1 MGDARSE
8 HSLGIEAANRLGPI
22 GSRSFPP
29 RMASFMTIEKLRYL
43 CGIIHKTE
51 RHMAQIALITGATSG
66 IGKATAELLAQH
78 GFNLIITG
86 RRAERL
92 DQLAA
97 QLRQQHG
104 IEVLCQSF
112 DIRQRQAVE
121 RAVEQL
127 PAQWRSIDVLVNNAG
142 LAVGLEH
149 LHEGQI
155 DDWERMVDTN
165 IKGVLYITR
174 SVAPLMVAQGHGHI
188 VNIGS
193 IAGTQ
198 VYENGNVYCATKHA
212 MHALSQ
218 GMRQDMLRH
227 NIRVSEVRPGLL
239 ETEFSLVRF
248 KGDADRA
255 KRTYDGLTP
264 LYAHDIAEAILFI
277 VTRPSHVCINDMEL
291 TPTAQA
297 TSGLTFRQPR

>member
-1 MGDARSE
+1 
-8 HSLGIEAANRLGPI
+8 
-22 GSRSFPP
+22 
-29 RMASFMTIEKLRYL
+29 
-43 CGIIHKTE
+43 
-51 RHMAQIALITGATSG
+51 MAQIALITGATSG
-66 IGKATAELLAQH
+66 IGRATAVVLAQN
-78 GFNLIITG
+78 GFDLIITG
-86 RRAERL
+86 RRGERL
-92 DQLAA
+92 NE
-97 QLRQQHG
+97 LRDEIARNHG
-104 IEVLCQSF
+104 RKVLPLCF
-112 DIRQRQAVE
+112 DIRQRAE
-121 RAVEQL
+121 VEQAIASL
-127 PAQWRSIDVLVNNAG
+127 SAEWKNIDILVNNAG

-155 DDWERMVDTN
+155 DDWERMIDTN

-174 SVAPLMVAQGHGHI
+174 SVAPLMAERGSGHI

-239 ETEFSLVRF
+239 ETEFSIVRF
-248 KGDADRA
+248 KGDTARA
-255 KRTYDGLTP
+255 NRTYDGLTP
-264 LYAHDIAEAILFI
+264 LYANDIAEAILFI
-277 VTRPSHVCINDMEL
+277 VTRPKHVCINDMEL

-297 TSGLTFRQPR
+297 SSGLVYRQQ

>member
-1 MGDARSE
+1 
-8 HSLGIEAANRLGPI
+8 
-22 GSRSFPP
+22 
-29 RMASFMTIEKLRYL
+29 
-43 CGIIHKTE
+43 
-51 RHMAQIALITGATSG
+51 MAQIALITGATSG
-66 IGKATAELLAQH
+66 IGQATAELLAQH

-97 QLRQQHG
+97 TLHKQHG
-104 IEVLCQSF
+104 VEVLSLCF
-112 DIRQRQAVE
+112 DIRQRTEVE
-121 RAVEQL
+121 RAVKQL

-155 DDWERMVDTN
+155 DDWERMIDTN

-174 SVAPLMVAQGHGHI
+174 CVAPLMTAQGHGHI

-212 MHALSQ
+212 IHALSQ

-227 NIRVSEVRPGLL
+227 GIRVSEVRPGLL

-264 LYAHDIAEAILFI
+264 LYANNIAEVILFI
-277 VTRPSHVCINDMEL
+277 ITRPKHVCINDIEI

-297 TSGLTFRQPR
+297 TSGLTFRHPQ

>member
-1 MGDARSE
+1 
-8 HSLGIEAANRLGPI
+8 
-22 GSRSFPP
+22 
-29 RMASFMTIEKLRYL
+29 
-43 CGIIHKTE
+43 
-51 RHMAQIALITGATSG
+51 MAQIALITGATSG
-66 IGKATAELLAQH
+66 IGRATAVVLAQN
-78 GFNLIITG
+78 GFDLIITG
-86 RRAERL
+86 RRGERL
-92 DQLAA
+92 NE
-97 QLRQQHG
+97 LRDEISRNHG
-104 IEVLCQSF
+104 RKVLPLCF
-112 DIRQRQAVE
+112 DIRQRAE
-121 RAVEQL
+121 VEQAIASL
-127 PAQWRSIDVLVNNAG
+127 SAEWKNIDILVNNAG

-155 DDWERMVDTN
+155 DDWERMIDTN

-174 SVAPLMVAQGHGHI
+174 SVAPLMAERGSGHI

-239 ETEFSLVRF
+239 ETEFSIVRF
-248 KGDADRA
+248 KGDTARA
-255 KRTYDGLTP
+255 NRTYDGLTP
-264 LYAHDIAEAILFI
+264 LYANDIAEAILFI
-277 VTRPSHVCINDMEL
+277 VTRPKHVCINDMEL

-297 TSGLTFRQPR
+297 SSGLVFRQQ